1 MCRDGQLNDFKA
13 AFELGACSRFNPI
26 MELKIVRPPDDYVGK
41 SHQHMRQKEN
51 EAGRKKPF
59 VVIDDDFLKRS
70 AVWYVEHFAT
80 EEEVEDSEAES
91 TGVVYKILIKP
102 EALALAWVNY
112 DIANAAVGEDLVNC
126 GVDLSLVNDFEQ
138 PDVWDCGGLDME
150 DEEWH
155 QDVWVTAEPG
165 EYEESTDK
173 KLRENYLPAPDKVAR
188 LKEGVAEEVG
198 LVNSWSLVDD
208 AENVELADGTT
219 KTFPK
224 GSVVLKFRY
233 NPEFPRPRAQWP
245 EGSL

>member
-1 MCRDGQLNDFKA
+1 MEDG
-13 AFELGACSRFNPI
+13 
-26 MELKIVRPPDDYVGK
+26 
-41 SHQHMRQKEN
+41 
-51 EAGRKKPF
+51 EAK
-59 VVIDDDFLKRS
+59 
-70 AVWYVEHFAT
+70 
-80 EEEVEDSEAES
+80 S

-112 DIANAAVGEDLVNC
+112 DIANAAVGEDLINC
-126 GVDLSLVNDFEQ
+126 GVGLPLVNDFEQ

-173 KLRENYLPAPDKVAR
+173 KLREDFLPIPDKVAR

-198 LVNSWSLVDD
+198 LVNSWSLIDE
-208 AENVELADGTT
+208 AEDVELPDGTT
-219 KTFPK
+219 KTFPE